1 MSPPFVQL
9 PATSPS
15 PSPSPSSPPLKA
27 PAWIHAEYGTLPPKQ
42 DELPLYLCILY
53 IIVLSITVFML
64 VIVKRRY
71 EADFTPP
78 NTAFEPILPYTSRN
92 SEERRLLYFQQ
103 SVVKDLY
110 GDWWASIQTE
120 RSKLMGY
127 NNPAVCPICLEVVT
141 KMQLIYLL
149 PCKHVFHDRCLDG
162 WVMSGR
168 NTCPLC
174 LDIMARSGRKEI
186 V

>member
-1 MSPPFVQL
+1 MSPKLVHL
-9 PATSPS
+9 PA
-15 PSPSPSSPPLKA
+15 SSTQVPGVA
-27 PAWIHAEYGTLPPKQ
+27 TMINAEYGTLPPKQ

-71 EADFTPP
+71 EADFIPRSSS
-78 NTAFEPILPYTSRN
+78 FEPILPYTQQN
-92 SEERRLLYFQQ
+92 FEERRLLFFQQ
-103 SVVKDLY
+103 SVFKSPY
-110 GDWWASIQTE
+110 GDWWASVQTE

-127 NNPAVCPICLEVVT
+127 NNLAICPICLEVVT
-141 KMQLIYLL
+141 RTQQIYLL
-149 PCKHVFHDRCLDG
+149 SCQHVFHDRCLEG

-174 LDIMARSGRKEI
+174 LEIMARPGRKES